1 MNHIK
6 VFSPATVSNVAC
18 GFDVL
23 GFPIESIGDE
33 MVVSKTPNKSLTISE
48 ISGYDIPTEI
58 NENVATIAAMELIK
72 YLKPTCGLTLRYIKT
87 LYLVAELGVVGQA
100 RLQQFMQSINY

>member
-6 VFSPATVSNVAC
+6 IFSPATVSNVAC

-33 MVVSKTPNKSLTISE
+33 MVVSKTHNKSLTISE
-48 ISGYDIPTEI
+48 ISGYDIPTDI
-58 NENVATIAAMELIK
+58 NKNVATIAAMELIK
-72 YLKPTCGLTLRYIKT
+72 YLKPNKHIYRNLIKRFLKT
-87 LYLVAELGVVGQA
+87 GQ
-100 RLQQFMQSINY
+100 LQKK